1 MFEFL
6 GKIFDSNE
14 KELKRLRQVVLKIN
28 ELEPQYEKIK
38 DEKLKEK
45 TAEFKKR
52 LEKGESLDGLLPE
65 AFALV
70 REAAKRTL
78 GQRHYDVQLM
88 GGVVLHE
95 GKIAEMKTGEGKTLV
110 ATLPLYLNSLSGKGA
125 HLVTVNDFLAKRDV
139 QWMGPIY
146 DLLGLSV
153 GVIGQGKSYLFER
166 REKEIKF
173 GEEYNLKPCS
183 KKEAYGA
190 DITYSQN
197 NEFGFDYLRD
207 NMIYL
212 QNDLAQRKHYFAIVD
227 EVDSILIDEARTP
240 LIISAPA
247 EESAR
252 LYLTFAR
259 IVPSLKDNTDYT
271 VDEKM
276 RAVSINDS
284 GISKVERALGVK
296 NLYGEGGVTLAHH
309 LENALKAYCLFKKDK
324 DYVVKGG
331 EIIIVDEFTGRML
344 PGRRYSEG
352 LHQAI
357 EAKENVEIKRESDTL
372 ATISFQNYFRMYKKL
387 AGMTG
392 TAQTE
397 AEEFYKI
404 YKLDVVSIPTN
415 RPLIRHN
422 LPDKIYKT
430 EEAKYRAVVSDI
442 KERHQKGQ
450 PILVGTI
457 SIEKN
462 ELLSELLSR
471 EGVPYELLNAKN
483 HEREA
488 KIIAQAGR
496 RGAVTVATN
505 MAGRGVDVILG
516 GKPPTEL
523 KKENEK
529 VKSEWGKWQEEH
541 KKILELGGLYVI
553 GTERHE
559 SRRIDNQLRGRSGRQ
574 GDPGM
579 SCFYISLEDDLMRI
593 FGGERIKNMMNT
605 LRMPEDVPIE
615 HSLISRSIEQAQKKV
630 EGHNFDLRKHLIEYD
645 DVMNKQREKIYQK
658 RRELLYKENIN
669 EEIIGLVLDG
679 VQKIA
684 ESAENPEK
692 ELKTIIP
699 NLKDGADFITRAKE
713 AYQEK
718 EKGLG
723 EKVMRQVE
731 RALYLRTLDTLW
743 IEHLNAM
750 EELRE
755 GIGLRGYG
763 QRDPLIEYKHESYN
777 LFLRYQSAV
786 SSTILNTIFKVQV
799 QMPQQ
804 SEFERRPQKE
814 LGADESLA
822 GGGFSDVRSSGTGS
836 SNQTIAKR
844 SGAENRNQVIRA
856 TPKVGRNEP
865 CPCGSGK
872 KFKKCCLN
880 K

>member
-190 DITYSQN
+190 DITYGQN

-276 RAVSINDS
+276 RAVSINDA

-593 FGGERIKNMMNT
+593 FGGERIKNMINT

-658 RRELLYKENIN
+658 RRELLYKENIK

>member
-190 DITYSQN
+190 DITYGQN

-579 SCFYISLEDDLMRI
+579 S
-593 FGGERIKNMMNT
+593 
-605 LRMPEDVPIE
+605 
-615 HSLISRSIEQAQKKV
+615 RST
-630 EGHNFDLRKHLIEYD
+630 
-645 DVMNKQREKIYQK
+645 
-658 RRELLYKENIN
+658 
-669 EEIIGLVLDG
+669 
-679 VQKIA
+679 
-684 ESAENPEK
+684 S
-692 ELKTIIP
+692 
-699 NLKDGADFITRAKE
+699 
-713 AYQEK
+713 
-718 EKGLG
+718 
-723 EKVMRQVE
+723 
-731 RALYLRTLDTLW
+731 
-743 IEHLNAM
+743 
-750 EELRE
+750 
-755 GIGLRGYG
+755 
-763 QRDPLIEYKHESYN
+763 
-777 LFLRYQSAV
+777 
-786 SSTILNTIFKVQV
+786 
-799 QMPQQ
+799 
-804 SEFERRPQKE
+804 
-814 LGADESLA
+814 
-822 GGGFSDVRSSGTGS
+822 
-836 SNQTIAKR
+836 
-844 SGAENRNQVIRA
+844 
-856 TPKVGRNEP
+856 
-865 CPCGSGK
+865 
-872 KFKKCCLN
+872 
-880 K
+880 